1 MSAALSGLPPYALA
15 LDMRVV
21 DEMDGAPVIAMPFA
35 DKVQGRPGF
44 LHGGAISGLLE
55 MAAVAAIHRAL
66 RAKNSDSAIKQVN
79 VTIDFM
85 RGGTGQM
92 TYAVGEVTRLGRTM
106 ANVEARAWQDDADK
120 PIAMGYMHYLIRSPK
135 TQMPSS

>member
-1 MSAALSGLPPYALA
+1 MSSARPASLPPYALA
-15 LDMRVV
+15 LDMSVV
-21 DEMDGAPVIAMPFA
+21 DELDGAPVIGMPFA
-35 DKVQGRPGF
+35 DRVQGRPGF

-66 RAKNSDSAIKQVN
+66 QAKGSDSAIKQVN

-85 RGGTGQM
+85 RGGLGQM

-106 ANVEARAWQDDADK
+106 ANVEARAWQESRDK
-120 PIAMGYMHYLIRSPK
+120 PIAMGYMHYLIKAKREA
-135 TQMPSS
+135 

>member
-1 MSAALSGLPPYALA
+1 MNNIHAPSLPPYALA
-15 LDMRVV
+15 LDMSVV
-21 DEMDGAPVIAMPFA
+21 DELGGVPVIGMPFA
-35 DKVQGRPGF
+35 DRVQGRPGF

-66 RAKNSDSAIKQVN
+66 QEKGSDSAIKQVN

-85 RGGTGQM
+85 RGGVGQM

-106 ANVEARAWQDDADK
+106 ANVEARAWQESRDK
-120 PIAMGYMHYLIRSPK
+120 PIAMGYMHYLIKAKREV
-135 TQMPSS
+135 

>member
-1 MSAALSGLPPYALA
+1 MSGLPPYALA
-15 LDMRVV
+15 LDMSVV
-21 DEMDGAPVIAMPFA
+21 DELNGAPVITMPFA

-55 MAAVAAIHRAL
+55 IAAVAAIHRAL
-66 RAKNSDSAIKQVN
+66 QAKGSDSAIKQVN

-85 RGGTGQM
+85 RGGLSQM

-106 ANVEARAWQDDADK
+106 ANVEARAWQDDAEK
-120 PIAMGYMHYLIRSPK
+120 PIAMAYMHYLIRRSK
-135 TQMPSS
+135 IQNSSS